1 MKTVENDQLTSEASA
16 RYIEKLCLE
25 FSRLLYEV
33 SCEND
38 ESFRALEQKCAA
50 LEEKCKHY
58 EELLLSKK
66 SGASASARA
75 AIRSE
80 RLWAKLKRRVKA
92 LLAAP
97 IKLVFRVGKAIA
109 TRMGIKDRLKE
120 TKLYRKLYMKGT
132 IDRLRGER

>member
-1 MKTVENDQLTSEASA
+1 MKTVDNNQLTSEASA
-16 RYIEKLCLE
+16 RYIEKLCRE

-50 LEEKCKHY
+50 LEEKCKRY
-58 EELLLSKK
+58 EELLLSKNT
-66 SGASASARA
+66 GASVSTRA

-80 RLWAKLKRRVKA
+80 RFWTKLKIRVKA
-92 LLAAP
+92 ILAAP
-97 IKLVFRVGKAIA
+97 IKLVFRVGKAI
-109 TRMGIKDRLKE
+109 TIRLGIKDRLKE